1 LKANLLTSQLPRNLV
16 ERKMSNMVER
26 SSISLKVKKSFSSRY
41 KKKKQFFDVLSYQKF
56 HKLQYQD
63 RQLKRLELLHEQ
75 VLKKQQENCKDD
87 KEDKHEEDD
96 EFCEDEE
103 DVDNYSSSSDFISE
117 SEDEMETLEEEE
129 YLDSDEYE
137 EMEEEAEYDSDE
149 NLLGEFEDD
158 QCEIFAEGTASTEE
172 TEESDESHVEGNV
185 LVDYELTDDEV
196 SVTEDLNV
204 YVDEP
209 DLENNGNEVEENL
222 NEISNIDELNVSVM
236 EDDDVEALMA
246 MQFRDTRLQSHIRE
260 HNLNLVPR
268 EATRNDG
275 NCWYDAI
282 ADQIV
287 LHEVP
292 DKPTNH
298 VDLRRAVCEAI
309 PKLPQAKEWVQN
321 LFGNE
326 DTFTEF
332 LDEHRVSGI
341 WTDSLGIMCQATA
354 LYVGRNIHIV
364 GTANI
369 GQGFA
374 FTKLESVEEAENF
387 PPFTVGY
394 YQDRHY
400 QSLQERPLVDREAP
414 QEEHD
419 VSLSSDQVRR
429 MIDEE
434 RLLDESVFESDSDF
448 DDVYQSE
455 DDLDSFDNN
464 FINSDDSVSEMLKK
478 VDKIRESKKDDT
490 EVVEPTVK
498 LTYGKSRNLLNRLF

>member
-1 LKANLLTSQLPRNLV
+1 
-16 ERKMSNMVER
+16 MSNNMVER
-26 SSISLKVKKSFSSRY
+26 SSIALKVKKSFSSRY

-56 HKLQYQD
+56 HKLQKYQYQD
-63 RQLKRLELLHEQ
+63 RQLKRLELLHDQ
-75 VLKKQQENCKDD
+75 VLKKQEESC
-87 KEDKHEEDD
+87 KEDQKDKHVLQEKTHEEKD

-103 DVDNYSSSSDFISE
+103 DFDSSSSSSDFISD

-149 NLLGEFEDD
+149 NLGEFEED
-158 QCEIFAEGTASTEE
+158 EEGDILAEE
-172 TEESDESHVEGNV
+172 TANIETEQTNVEGNV
-185 LVDYELTDDEV
+185 LVDYELTDDEI
-196 SVTEDLNV
+196 SITEEVNV
-204 YVDEP
+204 YQDEP
-209 DLENNGNEVEENL
+209 DLENNGNVVEENL

-236 EDDDVEALMA
+236 DDDDIEALMA

-260 HNLNLVPR
+260 HNLNLIPR

-326 DTFTEF
+326 ETFTEF
-332 LDEHRVSGI
+332 LEEHRISGI

-369 GQGFA
+369 GQGSA
-374 FTKLESVEEAENF
+374 FTKLESVEEAENY
-387 PPFTVGY
+387 PPFSVGY

-400 QSLQERPLVDREAP
+400 QSLQERPLEDRETP
-414 QEEHD
+414 QVDHD
-419 VSLSSDQVRR
+419 VSLNSDQVRR

-448 DDVYQSE
+448 DEVYHSE

-490 EVVEPTVK
+490 KLVDPTVK
-498 LTYGKSRNLLNRLF
+498 LTYGKSRNLLNRLL